1 MEPVGVDAG
10 DRGLLLGREEE
21 LVRLRGALVDSAGG
35 LVVGPAGIGKSHL
48 LAAVTV
54 QVEGDGRE
62 VIVISGAQSA
72 ASVPL
77 APLLQLVDLRDVE
90 DLGTAVMAELARRGR
105 GREVM
110 LVVDDAHLLDQ
121 DSAAV
126 VNQAVVG
133 EFACVLLA
141 ARSEEVLAPGLE
153 ALWRDGFVERLDL
166 GPLDRA
172 ASELI
177 TAQLLGEVA
186 PPVHEWL
193 WERSQGH
200 PLFLRELIRALGRA
214 ELELEEIE
222 LGEEIDFPDVPQR
235 LTDLIGSYLN
245 DLDSSELHALAA
257 VSLTQPVAR
266 QIVERVSSP
275 SVVERLVRRGLVREY
290 QAGLA
295 VSHPLYGE
303 VSVDRLTSD
312 QAEELRM
319 ELADHL
325 FEENGNE
332 IQVATLML
340 DSGTKPGLE
349 TLRDALSEALTLR
362 QPRLARRLA
371 AELVEIDPGPE
382 NLAKLAAAHAMSGD
396 WETADGLYSEAVG
409 RLQPENDAA
418 AVWLPW
424 IRSTFEHRR
433 DPGRALAIAQNGLKE
448 LSGGDHELAKAY
460 WLRARMFVE
469 PLEPVFDSLLEMN
482 LDPSLDVRAK
492 GTIGVDIATTA
503 WHLCRPHEGIEKSAP
518 VYLAGRTFIDLVR
531 IIEVRCFLSMW
542 GLGLQ
547 KALETNRELDALAEE
562 SHDIYARQQH
572 LVSKLIVLARADFA
586 LRVIQ
591 IWHEIQRI
599 ASKSPDKRWIS
610 LTLAEVAVAY
620 SCLRDS
626 EGECLRTLG
635 QIAELPPG
643 AAYVT
648 SPFVAIAR
656 GRLAYRE
663 GRVDDAESLLVGG
676 VGAARERN
684 AYAYEMLCLRELFQ
698 IGAGSGELHSRMDE
712 IAVRAGPGL
721 ARIMT
726 DESGYIMEGDADGLV
741 GVSVT
746 AEEYGASGIAWESAA
761 RAQSIFQGRGEHRA
775 AFECE
780 LRVERLSESHPNQVS
795 PAVEGM
801 EPTLTPSQSE
811 VAALSATGA
820 TNAEIGDELFISP
833 HTVKRHLED
842 IYKRLG
848 ISGRDD
854 LAELYLEAGLIES
867 GSG

>member
-257 VSLTQPVAR
+257 VSLTQPVDR
-266 QIVERVSSP
+266 SVIERVSSP
-275 SVVERLVRRGLVREY
+275 LVVDRLVRRDLVREY
-290 QAGLA
+290 RAGLA

-303 VSVDRLTSD
+303 VSEGRLTSD
-312 QAEELRM
+312 EARDLRIH
-319 ELADHL
+319 LADHL
-325 FEENGNE
+325 SREVGKE
-332 IQVATLML
+332 IQVTTLLL
-340 DSGTKPGLE
+340 DSGTRPPLP
-349 TLRDALSEALTLR
+349 TLTAALDEALTLR
-362 QPRLARRLA
+362 QPKLARSLA

-396 WETADGLYSEAVG
+396 WDTADELYRKAVG
-409 RLQPENDAA
+409 QLQPENDAA

-424 IRSTFEHRR
+424 IRSTFEHRK
-433 DPGRALAIAQNGLKE
+433 DPGRARAIAQQAMQE
-448 LSGGDHELAKAY
+448 LTGADQQVAKAY

-469 PLEPVFDSLLEMN
+469 PLEPVFAELKAMRDDQDLHS
-482 LDPSLDVRAK
+482 RALA
-492 GTIGVDIATTA
+492 TVGVDVAGTA
-503 WHLCRPHEGIEKSAP
+503 WHMCRPREGLRASVPLETSERSS
-518 VYLAGRTFIDLVR
+518 VDVVR
-531 IIEVRCFLSMW
+531 IHEIRCVLAMWSLGLKPAIEFKEELSAFAETTKDPYAQLIEVLSGMIIRGRAEHATRVVDNW
-542 GLGLQ
+542 VELQ
-547 KALETNRELDALAEE
+547 RLSSRSLDRRWIAIALAE
-562 SHDIYARQQH
+562 A
-572 LVSKLIVLARADFA
+572 A
-586 LRVIQ
+586 L
-591 IWHEIQRI
+591 
-599 ASKSPDKRWIS
+599 
-610 LTLAEVAVAY
+610 AY

-626 EGECLRTLG
+626 EDECLRTLG
-635 QIAELPPG
+635 QIAGLPPG

-648 SPFVAIAR
+648 SPFVAIAES
-656 GRLAYRE
+656 RLAHRE
-663 GRVDDAESLLVGG
+663 GRLDEAERSLVRG
-676 VGAARERN
+676 VSAARERN

-698 IGAGSGELHSRMDE
+698 LGAGSEELHSRMAD
-712 IAVRAGPGL
+712 IAERAGPGL
-721 ARIMT
+721 ARIMA
-726 DESGYIMEGDADGLV
+726 DQSGHILDGDAEGLV

-761 RAQSIFQGRGEHRA
+761 TAHALFQQNGDHRA

-780 LRVERLSESHPNQVS
+780 LRVGRLSEAHPNQIS
-795 PAVEGM
+795 PAVERM

-854 LAELYLEAGLIES
+854 LAEMYQIARRGEIS
-867 GSG
+867 D